1 MKYVNWKFGI
11 NDLEKYFL
19 NVDEFGIK
27 EKNEL
32 ELRKSFYKKLNVL
45 IDDLKEEKEMRRIK
59 EREKVYGI
67 NVEKEEKKVI
77 KNNEYWNNDKAM
89 DIMKEQ
95 NLFLKMTKE
104 RKIKERRNREIID
117 DILIRSKNIAYN
129 IHNS

>member
-1 MKYVNWKFGI
+1 
-11 NDLEKYFL
+11 
-19 NVDEFGIK
+19 
-27 EKNEL
+27 
-32 ELRKSFYKKLNVL
+32 
-45 IDDLKEEKEMRRIK
+45 MRRIK

-104 RKIKERRNREIID
+104 RKIKERKSCN
-117 DILIRSKNIAYN
+117 
-129 IHNS
+129 

>member
-1 MKYVNWKFGI
+1 
-11 NDLEKYFL
+11 
-19 NVDEFGIK
+19 
-27 EKNEL
+27 
-32 ELRKSFYKKLNVL
+32 
-45 IDDLKEEKEMRRIK
+45 MRRIK

-117 DILIRSKNIAYN
+117 DILIKSKNIAYN

>member
-1 MKYVNWKFGI
+1 
-11 NDLEKYFL
+11 
-19 NVDEFGIK
+19 
-27 EKNEL
+27 
-32 ELRKSFYKKLNVL
+32 
-45 IDDLKEEKEMRRIK
+45 
-59 EREKVYGI
+59 
-67 NVEKEEKKVI
+67 
-77 KNNEYWNNDKAM
+77 M